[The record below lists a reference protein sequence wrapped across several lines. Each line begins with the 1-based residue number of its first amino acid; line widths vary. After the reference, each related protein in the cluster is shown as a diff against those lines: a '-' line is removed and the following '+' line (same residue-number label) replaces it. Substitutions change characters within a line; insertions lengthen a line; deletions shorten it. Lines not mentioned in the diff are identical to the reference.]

1 MRNEFI
7 ALSCLLLLLLCPS
20 VASAQMMGSGMGHG
34 MGPGMGPGMA
44 YGGWGSGGGK
54 WGGYGLSPEQE
65 KAYAEIAQKYQ
76 GELGKIS
83 ERMWAQRAQLNA
95 LLAQD
100 KIDRKQAKA
109 LAGEIGALSTRACQL
124 RVEML
129 IDLREKGF
137 SFYGLGMM
145 GHGMMGPGM
154 MGPGMMGGGMMGG
167 GPWHHGNRPGY
178 GNGGAPQ

>member
-1 MRNEFI
+1 MRNTFI

-20 VASAQMMGSGMGHG
+20 VASAQMMGPGMGHG

-54 WGGYGLSPEQE
+54 WGGCGFSPEQK
-65 KAYAEIAQKYQ
+65 KAYAEIARKYQ
-76 GELGKIS
+76 GEMTKIS
-83 ERMWAQRAQLNA
+83 ERMWAERAQLNA

-100 KIDRKQAKA
+100 KIDRKQAET
-109 LAGEIGALSTRACQL
+109 LAGKIGALSTQACLL
-124 RVEML
+124 RVKML
-129 IDLREKGF
+129 IDLRENGF
-137 SFYGLGMM
+137 SYYGLGMM
-145 GHGMMGPGM
+145 GHGM

-167 GPWHHGNRPGY
+167 GPWRSGNRPGY